1 LRKTTFR
8 GKTGRTKAK
17 TERQPM
23 KFAETVTFG
32 GAGIDRADHLRN
44 DADALAAIRSD
55 GQTRAVVFWRGKPM
69 VELDG
74 TALARVGMDHFILQH
89 AKEDPVFLGLVA
101 GTAVFG
107 FDISSWE
114 PVDIDPQAL
123 GQFFDP
129 SVNRHP
135 DLPDTVGFAEVRGIM
150 AGLSREDAE
159 LVASALGVLNWHR
172 SHRFCAKCGS
182 RSAMHSA
189 GWMRKCPDCDTS
201 HFPRTDPVVI
211 MLITHNEDVLLGRSP
226 HWPEG
231 MYSLLAGFM
240 EPGESI
246 EAAVRREIFEESG
259 IRIGPVSYLASQPW
273 PFPSSLMIGCAG
285 TALTRDITL
294 DEQEL
299 EDAKWVSKESLIDA
313 MTGKVQGM
321 NPARKGSIARFL
333 IDHWLADTLG

>member
-1 LRKTTFR
+1 
-8 GKTGRTKAK
+8 
-17 TERQPM
+17 M
-23 KFAETVTFG
+23 KLAETVTFG
-32 GAGIDRADHLRN
+32 GAGIDRADHLRSTAN
-44 DADALAAIRSD
+44 ALAATLADRAA
-55 GQTRAVVFWRGKPM
+55 RAVVFWRGKPM
-69 VELDG
+69 VDLG
-74 TALARVGMDHFILQH
+74 TSALARVAMDHFILTH
-89 AKEDPVFLGLVA
+89 AREDPIFLGLVDGA
-101 GTAVFG
+101 PVFG

-135 DLPDTVGFAEVRGIM
+135 DLPENIGFAEVRGIM
-150 AGLSREDAE
+150 AALSATDAE
-159 LVASALGVLNWHR
+159 LVASALGVMNWHR

-182 RSAMHSA
+182 RSEMRNA
-189 GWMRKCPDCDTS
+189 GWMRKCPDCDTA

-211 MLITHNEDVLLGRSP
+211 MLITHDDDVLLGRSP

-259 IRIGPVSYLASQPW
+259 IRVGPVGYLASQPW
-273 PFPSSLMIGCAG
+273 PFPSSLMIGCSG

-294 DEQEL
+294 DENEL
-299 EDAKWVSKESLIDA
+299 EDAKWVSKETLIDA
-313 MTGKVQGM
+313 MTGKVHGL
-321 NPARKGSIARFL
+321 NPARNGSIARFL
-333 IDHWLADTLG
+333 IDHWLADTLD